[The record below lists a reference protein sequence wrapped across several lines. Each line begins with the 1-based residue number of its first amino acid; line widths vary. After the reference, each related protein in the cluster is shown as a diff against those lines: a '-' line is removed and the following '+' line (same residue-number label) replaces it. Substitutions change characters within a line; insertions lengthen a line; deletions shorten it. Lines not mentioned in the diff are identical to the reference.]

1 MRYSNS
7 LMKTAGLLLVFGMAL
22 AAAGP
27 PGATSLTNK
36 RVKYKVGGSHTA
48 ALRRG
53 DVEAI
58 IVDNE
63 AFGADHK
70 KGYNGVA
77 SLKHKG
83 RGGNV
88 FVPSYAGLNFE
99 LIFDG
104 TNAPRDVMFE
114 PRRAPME
121 LRVVNARTVELYQA
135 PTPTWKLE
143 SATRFEIERDGAI
156 HMTFECIPRARVF
169 KNNWIGL
176 FWASYIDKPGAGTIH
191 FRGRERGA
199 RGERWIEAASPS
211 HGVQST
217 HLPAGDTRVF
227 QRAPDF
233 PPHWMAFSFSNWE
246 YTQPFYFGFSRG
258 LGLLMEFR
266 RQDRIWFTQS
276 PSGGGKGNPAWDF
289 QFYIED
295 YKVDTPYGF
304 EMRLAYAPFIGQE
317 KMKKLHEKLARRWR
331 Q

>member
-1 MRYSNS
+1 MRYIDS
-7 LMKTAGLLLVFGMAL
+7 LMNRAGILLLFGVVL
-22 AAAGP
+22 VAAAP
-27 PGATSLTNK
+27 PGATTLTNK
-36 RVKYKVGGSHTA
+36 RLKYRVNVDHTA
-48 ALRRG
+48 TLQRG
-53 DVEAI
+53 DVEAV

-70 KGYNGVA
+70 QGYNGVA
-77 SLKHKG
+77 SLKHKR

-104 TNAPRDVMFE
+104 TNAPREVMFE

-121 LRVVNARTVELYQA
+121 LRILGRNSVELYQA
-135 PTPTWKLE
+135 PTPNWKLE
-143 SATRFEIERDGAI
+143 SATRFELERDGVI
-156 HMTFECIPRARVF
+156 HMTFECIPRAPVF
-169 KNNWIGL
+169 KNGWIGL

-191 FRGRERGA
+191 FLGRERGS

-217 HLPAGDTRVF
+217 HIPAGDTRRF
-227 QRAPDF
+227 ERAPNF
-233 PPHWMAFSFSNWE
+233 PPHWMAFSFSNYE

-266 RQDRIWFTQS
+266 QQDRIWFTQS

-289 QFYIED
+289 QYHIPD
-295 YKVDTPYGF
+295 YKVGVPYGF
-304 EMRLAYAPFIGQE
+304 EMRLAYTPFDGQE
-317 KMKKLHEKLARRWR
+317 KMKKLHEKLAKRWR

>member
-1 MRYSNS
+1 
-7 LMKTAGLLLVFGMAL
+7 MKIAGALLVFGLAL
-22 AAAGP
+22 AAASP
-27 PGATSLTNK
+27 PGATWLTNQ
-36 RVKYKVGGSHTA
+36 RVKYQVPPDHTVT
-48 ALRRG
+48 LRRG
-53 DVEAI
+53 DVEAV

-104 TNAPRDVMFE
+104 ANAPRDVMFE
-114 PRRAPME
+114 PRRAPMQ
-121 LRVVNARTVELYQA
+121 LRIVGKNIVELYQA
-135 PTPTWKLE
+135 PTPNWKLE
-143 SATRFEIERDGAI
+143 SATRFELERDGAI
-156 HMTFECIPRARVF
+156 HMTFECIPRAPVF
-169 KNNWIGL
+169 KNGWIGL
-176 FWASYIDKPGAGTIH
+176 FWASYIEKPGAGTIH

-211 HGVQST
+211 HGSQST
-217 HLPAGDTRVF
+217 HRPAGDARVLK
-227 QRAPDF
+227 RAPDF
-233 PPHWMAFSFSNWE
+233 PSHWMAFSFSNYE
-246 YTQPFYFGFSRG
+246 YTQPFYYGFSRG

-266 RQDRIWFTQS
+266 PQDKLWFTQS

-289 QFYIED
+289 QFHIED

-304 EMRLAYAPFIGQE
+304 EMRLAYAPFIGQD
-317 KMKKLHEKLARRWR
+317 KMKKLHEKLAKRWR
-331 Q
+331 